1 MIWRVPT
8 AGVKKVELMFKDCCQ
23 ADYKAAQIS
32 DLKIH
37 YSIVWKLIFKYME
50 C

>member
-8 AGVKKVELMFKDCCQ
+8 AGVKKIELMFKDCCFD
-23 ADYKAAQIS
+23 DYKAAQIS